1 MKLLDRYII
10 RKYLG
15 TFFFGLMLFTATAI
29 VIDVTEKIDDFLEHK
44 LSVWFI
50 ITHYYIHFIPWI
62 TMMLAPIFV
71 FISVV
76 YFTSKLTANSEII
89 SMLAGRVSFYRLM
102 VPYLISAFLLVL
114 LFLSANHFWLPK
126 SNERL
131 FDFMDKYTTSRPE
144 LYDNNVHFQ
153 YRRDTLVYAQSWNNV
168 EKTGYRF
175 TVEAFKG
182 KRLVYKL
189 SSDRISW
196 DTTSNNWRVDN
207 FVERIALDEEE
218 DKIRKGYG
226 EHFPW
231 GFQPVDFLVKIN
243 IKETMTT
250 PELIDFVNEQYEKG
264 AENLE
269 FYEVEKYR
277 RTAVPISVFILT
289 LIAFAMTTKKRR
301 NGMGIYV
308 VAGLALSGIFIMM
321 QQFSTVFAT
330 KGDLEPLY
338 GAWIPNA
345 VFGVIALV
353 LLWRAPK

>member
-1 MKLLDRYII
+1 MKILDLYIV

-15 TFFFGLMLFTATAI
+15 TFFFGLLLFTATAI
-29 VIDVTEKIDDFLEHK
+29 VIDITEKIDDFLEHR

-50 ITHYYIHFIPWI
+50 LSHYYIHFIPWI

-76 YFTSKLTANSEII
+76 YFTSKMTGDSETIAI
-89 SMLAGRVSFYRLM
+89 LAGRVSFYRLM
-102 VPYLISAFLLVL
+102 IPYLFSATILVL

-126 SNERL
+126 SNEKL

-168 EKTGYRF
+168 ERTGYRF

-182 KRLVYKL
+182 KRLIYKL
-189 SSDRISW
+189 SSDRITW

-207 FVERIALDEEE
+207 FVERMALDEEE

-226 EHFPW
+226 ENFSW

-250 PELIDFVNEQYEKG
+250 PELTAFVEEQVEKG

-269 FYEVEKYR
+269 FYEVEKHR

-289 LIAFAMTTKKRR
+289 LIAFAMTTQKRR
-301 NGMGIYV
+301 NGMGIYIV
-308 VAGLALSGIFIMM
+308 SGLALSGIFIMM

-330 KGDLEPLY
+330 KGNLEPVY
-338 GAWIPNA
+338 GAWIPNII
-345 VFGVIALV
+345 FGCIALI